1 VSSYTASVVWSR
13 GDAVFTDNKYARAYT
28 VAFDGGVSIAGSASP
43 ANVPAPYSRADAA
56 DPEELLVAS
65 VSACHMLWF
74 IDYARRGGFV
84 LDSYDDAAEGVMGKD
99 DRGKIAVT
107 QVKLNPIIEWSGDKQ
122 PTPEE
127 VRELHH
133 KSHEACFIANSF
145 RGDVAIAEG
154 EAH

>member
-1 VSSYTASVVWSR
+1 MSAYTASVVWSR

-99 DRGKIAVT
+99 DRGKVAFTAITLRPKCA
-107 QVKLNPIIEWSGDKQ
+107 WSGAQIPDAA
-122 PTPEE
+122 TLD
-127 VRELHH
+127 ELHH
-133 KSHEACFIANSF
+133 KAHEACFIANSL
-145 RGDVAIAEG
+145 RCDVKV
-154 EAH
+154 EARR